1 MKRKNYIMM
10 ILLVVVAIM
19 AIGFA
24 AFSTVLNI
32 SGTSSIESNWKVVF
46 TNIQEINRSSGI
58 TVNRNPVA
66 SVVRQQLLT

>member
-46 TNIQEINRSSGI
+46 TNIQE
-58 TVNRNPVA
+58 RNK
-66 SVVRQQLLT
+66 